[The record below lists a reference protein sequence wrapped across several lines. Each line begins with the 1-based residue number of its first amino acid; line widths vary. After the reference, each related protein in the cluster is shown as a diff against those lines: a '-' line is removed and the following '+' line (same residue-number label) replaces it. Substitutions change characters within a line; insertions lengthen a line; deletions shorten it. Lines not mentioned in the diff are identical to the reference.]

1 MPLVPQE
8 EGSSFWNIK
17 YVLQLLMNFKSRC
30 ISKSCLNLKVVSH
43 VVCIS
48 NLKKLDSYYILEVSI
63 KVSLTV
69 TGLSISYLKE

>member
-1 MPLVPQE
+1 
-8 EGSSFWNIK
+8 
-17 YVLQLLMNFKSRC
+17 MNFKSRC

-69 TGLSISYLKE
+69 TGLSISHLKE